1 MASTDSDLPT
11 ILLPVNGEWLHAPTA
26 AILHQF
32 REIVLHRRMTRVAHL
47 GQPVVR
53 DPLGRDGKSIARHGI
68 YDGQHGLLNNV
79 RRVTTRRRYS

>member
-1 MASTDSDLPT
+1 MSTRSAIFTGQPTLLQGGSRVVRCRAGVHGEHRLRSPT

-47 GQPVVR
+47 GQPV
-53 DPLGRDGKSIARHGI
+53 SA
-68 YDGQHGLLNNV
+68 
-79 RRVTTRRRYS
+79 TR

>member
-47 GQPVVR
+47 GQPV
-53 DPLGRDGKSIARHGI
+53 SA
-68 YDGQHGLLNNV
+68 
-79 RRVTTRRRYS
+79 TR